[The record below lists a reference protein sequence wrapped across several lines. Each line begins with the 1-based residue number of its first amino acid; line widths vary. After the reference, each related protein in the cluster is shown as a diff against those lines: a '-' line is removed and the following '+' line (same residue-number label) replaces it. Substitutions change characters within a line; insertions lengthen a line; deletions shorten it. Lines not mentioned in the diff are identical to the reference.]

1 MLHYW
6 LLFALS
12 WFGSVTPQYINTAG
26 PVDEAVIDPLEATLR
41 SSLQHIQYYNLPG
54 SGFDDGSFYP
64 QQFGEQDFH
73 RIRRTV
79 FSADQESNK
88 KLNDGNVEPLWL
100 PNWTVGNTDKA
111 TYRHSDSKSPIVL
124 QDFTGTI
131 ETNSSDS
138 IIPNIYTAVEKRSF
152 SPWGG
157 KRDGKPMLEHMWS
170 WRRPDTVKE
179 PSMPKSAK
187 RVRFSPWGGKR
198 SAPLIYKQGGK
209 NSKIILSNTPEIT
222 RFISNYSPNGN
233 RINLAGFEMIRSLDN
248 THPIRVLAL
257 STEVD
262 DKGKRE
268 AMPFNAFFET
278 IPRLFRPGHPYA
290 DVNLKK
296 DGKRKVK
303 FSAWG
308 GKRAPPIIGPIWTPI
323 SQLDKDTTLD
333 ALLLVRDRKKILA
346 AKAL

>member
-12 WFGSVTPQYINTAG
+12 WFGFVSPQYINSEG
-26 PVDEAVIDPLEATLR
+26 PGDEAVLEPLEATLR
-41 SSLQHIQYYNLPG
+41 NSLQHIQFYNLPETQY
-54 SGFDDGSFYP
+54 DDSSFYP
-64 QQFGEQDFH
+64 RQYGEQDFH

-79 FSADQESNK
+79 LAADQERDT
-88 KLNDGNVEPLWL
+88 KLNDETAEPLWL
-100 PNWTVGNTDKA
+100 PNLVDTDQ
-111 TYRHSDSKSPIVL
+111 TNYLHSDIKNPIVL
-124 QDFTGTI
+124 QEFTGTI

-138 IIPNIYTAVEKRSF
+138 MIPNMLTAMEKKSF

-157 KRDGKPMLEHMWS
+157 KRDGKPAFEHMWT
-170 WRRPDTVKE
+170 WRRPNSLKE

-198 SAPLIYKQGGK
+198 SSPLIYNQSAK
-209 NSKIILSNTPEIT
+209 NSKIILSNTPELT
-222 RFISNYSPNGN
+222 RFLSNYLPNGN
-233 RINLAGFEMIRSLDN
+233 RFSLTGFEMLKSLDKR
-248 THPIRVLAL
+248 HPIRVLAL
-257 STEVD
+257 STRPD

-268 AMPFNAFFET
+268 ALPFHTFFET
-278 IPRLFRPGHPYA
+278 LPKLFKPGHPYA

-308 GKRAPPIIGPIWTPI
+308 GKRAPPIIGPIWTPT
-323 SQLDKDTTLD
+323 SQLDKDSTLD

>member
-1 MLHYW
+1 MTHYW
-6 LLFALS
+6 LVFALS
-12 WFGSVTPQYINTAG
+12 WFSSVSCQYINTAG
-26 PVDEAVIDPLEATLR
+26 PVDEAIIDPLEATLR
-41 SSLQHIQYYNLPG
+41 SSLQHIQYYNLPV

-64 QQFGEQDFH
+64 EQYGEQDFH

-79 FSADQESNK
+79 FSANQASRN
-88 KLNDGNVEPLWL
+88 KLNEGNVEPLWL
-100 PNWTVGNTDKA
+100 PNLVDTDKT
-111 TYRHSDSKSPIVL
+111 TYIRSDSKTPIVL
-124 QDFTGTI
+124 QEFTGTI

-138 IIPNIYTAVEKRSF
+138 LIPNIFTALEKRSF

-157 KRDGKPMLEHMWS
+157 KRDGKPILEHMWS
-170 WRRPDTVKE
+170 WRRPDSVKE

-198 SAPLIYKQGGK
+198 SSPLIYHKQGAK
-209 NSKIILSNTPEIT
+209 NSKIILTNTPEIT

-233 RINLAGFEMIRSLDN
+233 ILNLAGFEMVRSMDK

-257 STEVD
+257 STQID

-268 AMPFNAFFET
+268 ALPFNAFFET
-278 IPRLFRPGHPYA
+278 LPKLFRPGHLYA

-308 GKRAPPIIGPIWTPI
+308 GKRAPPIIGPIWTPT

>member
-6 LLFALS
+6 LLFTLS
-12 WFGSVTPQYINTAG
+12 WFGFVSPQYINTAG
-26 PVDEAVIDPLEATLR
+26 PVDESVLEPLEATLR
-41 SSLQHIQYYNLPG
+41 SSLQHFQFYNLPETQ
-54 SGFDDGSFYP
+54 FDDATFYP
-64 QQFGEQDFH
+64 RQYGEQDIH

-79 FSADQESNK
+79 LSADQGRNK
-88 KLNDGNVEPLWL
+88 KLNDETAEPLWL
-100 PNWTVGNTDKA
+100 PNLVDTDLT
-111 TYRHSDSKSPIVL
+111 TYERSDNKNPIVL
-124 QDFTGTI
+124 QEFTGTI
-131 ETNSSDS
+131 DANSSDS
-138 IIPNIYTAVEKRSF
+138 MIPNIFSAMEKKSF

-157 KRDGKPMLEHMWS
+157 KRDGKPMFEHMWT
-170 WRRPDTVKE
+170 WRRPNSLKE

-198 SAPLIYKQGGK
+198 SAPLIYKQGAK

-222 RFISNYSPNGN
+222 RFLSNYLPNGN
-233 RINLAGFEMIRSLDN
+233 TFNVAGFEMLKSLDKR
-248 THPIRVLAL
+248 HPIRVLAL
-257 STEVD
+257 STKID

-268 AMPFNAFFET
+268 ALPFNAFLET
-278 IPRLFRPGHPYA
+278 LPKIFRPGHPYA

-308 GKRAPPIIGPIWTPI
+308 GKRAPPIIGPIWTPT
-323 SQLDKDTTLD
+323 SQLDKDSTLD